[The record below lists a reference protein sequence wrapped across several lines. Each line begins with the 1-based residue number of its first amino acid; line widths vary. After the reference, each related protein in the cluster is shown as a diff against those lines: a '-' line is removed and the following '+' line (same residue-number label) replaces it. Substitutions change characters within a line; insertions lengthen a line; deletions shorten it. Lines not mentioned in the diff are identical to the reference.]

1 MAWVEAR
8 TVFGEGPPEVTG
20 RLRGDLAGEPTQ
32 VDRRPLGASEEA
44 SDPDGVVLFEDDV
57 TAPYL
62 AFEWEPTAVD
72 GRPLR

>member
-1 MAWVEAR
+1 MSWVEAR

-32 VDRRPLGASEEA
+32 VDRQPLGASAE
-44 SDPDGVVLFEDDV
+44 DLDFDDDV

-62 AFEWEPTAVD
+62 TPELEPTAVD
-72 GRPLR
+72 QTPLR